1 MNRLQNFA
9 PWQIILVAVGVLIV
23 VLVGGYFLV
32 TMLTT
37 TPPAEEAT
45 ATVPADLGG
54 ERNAE
59 VLSQLE
65 VFEEPQDLPGAPEP
79 VQTIDPNAPS
89 TVNPFE

>member
-1 MNRLQNFA
+1 MKHLQDLA
-9 PWQIILVAVGVLIV
+9 PWQIILVAIGTLII

-37 TPPAEEAT
+37 TPPTEEAK

-54 ERNAE
+54 EQNAE
-59 VLSQLE
+59 VLTQFE
-65 VFEEPQDLPGAPEP
+65 VFEEPKDLPEAPEP